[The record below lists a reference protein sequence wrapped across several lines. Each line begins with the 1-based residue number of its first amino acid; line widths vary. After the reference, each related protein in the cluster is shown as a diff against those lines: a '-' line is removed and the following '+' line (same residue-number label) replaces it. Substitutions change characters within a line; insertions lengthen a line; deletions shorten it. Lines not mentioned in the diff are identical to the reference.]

1 MKRFSA
7 LLAIL
12 LLLSL
17 AVVPAGR
24 GATADENI
32 PRCSDRS
39 PDRARC
45 GQGSSVADRPQ
56 QTERAIFR
64 TVVHAAVGASARPPC
79 VTAHE
84 KQAGWIRGFSRF
96 GDQRQKPADPEGGF
110 AQPRD
115 QSGGRPVFGTDTAEA
130 IQRAIAWLHA
140 QQAADGSFG
149 FRRPDGSAI
158 PSASITAD
166 AVYVLALLGENPAG
180 AAWTPAGRSALDA
193 LATLAPTYVYN
204 DAGQAGKVARAV
216 ARAGGDPRAF
226 GGLDLVGVIQA
237 AYDGATGRY
246 HPALLYRHTLAVEGL
261 LAAGAPPPQAALDAL
276 LQAQLP
282 DGGWFWSFDGD
293 ESDVDSTGRVLQLL
307 AGLLGWQCAPGYGRA
322 ASYLAAAQTA
332 TGGWGVYPPEPPNPN
347 PANANSTALAV
358 AGLVAVGYDPA
369 APRFQKNGRGAL
381 DSLLAFQEASGAF
394 VYIRQPGLEENR
406 LMATIDALNALAQPM
421 TAPSACRPL
430 YLPLLIAR
438 QSS

>member
-1 MKRFSA
+1 LRHIS
-7 LLAIL
+7 
-12 LLLSL
+12 
-17 AVVPAGR
+17 
-24 GATADENI
+24 
-32 PRCSDRS
+32 
-39 PDRARC
+39 
-45 GQGSSVADRPQ
+45 Q
-56 QTERAIFR
+56 
-64 TVVHAAVGASARPPC
+64 VGHR
-79 VTAHE
+79 
-84 KQAGWIRGFSRF
+84 IYR
-96 GDQRQKPADPEGGF
+96 
-110 AQPRD
+110 
-115 QSGGRPVFGTDTAEA
+115 TDTADA

-180 AAWTPAGRSALDA
+180 PAWSPAGRSALDA

-261 LAAGAPPPQAALDAL
+261 LAAGIRPPQAALDAL

-307 AGLLGWQCAPGYGRA
+307 AGLLGWQCAPGYSRA
-322 ASYLAAAQTA
+322 ANYLAAAQTEA
-332 TGGWGVYPPEPPNPN
+332 GGWGVYPPEPPNPN

-358 AGLVAVGYDPA
+358 AGLAAAGYDPA

-381 DSLLAFQEASGAF
+381 DSLLAFQEPSGAF

-406 LMATIDALNALAQPM
+406 LMATIDALNALAQPV
-421 TAPSACRPL
+421 AASPACRPL